1 MSDNKKETTMTQ
13 DKTTLGFIGLGVMG
27 EPMCANLVR
36 KSGHTVHVTDLSP
49 EPVARIAEL
58 GAIGCGA
65 IADVARAAD
74 VVFLSLPSIAQVEQ
88 VCLGAGGIVEAAGK
102 VRVVVDMST
111 SDVARTRVLADQLAG
126 HGITLIDAPVARMRE
141 AAKQG
146 TLMITV
152 GGTEADFARVSPYL
166 HCMGTDVLHCGGT
179 GNGQVVKIMN
189 NMIVF
194 MTVNALAEAITIGR
208 AAGVDGTLLFD
219 ALSKGS
225 ADSFVL
231 RNPGQKSLATNT
243 FPEKAF
249 PTEYAIKDILLALEL
264 ARQGNVNAE
273 AARHTHAMLEKTRA
287 AGFVKEYYP
296 IMVKLIEG
304 SAG

>member
-1 MSDNKKETTMTQ
+1 MTQ

-36 KSGHTVHVTDLSP
+36 KSGCTVHVTDLSP
-49 EPVARIAEL
+49 EPVGRIAEL
-58 GAIGCGA
+58 GAVGLGT
-65 IADVARAAD
+65 VAEVAHAAEI
-74 VVFLSLPSIAQVEQ
+74 VFLSLPGIAQVEQ
-88 VCLGAGGIVEAAGK
+88 VCLGADGIVAAAGK

-111 SDVARTRVLADQLAG
+111 SDVARTRALAGKLAG

-152 GGTEADFARVSPYL
+152 GGTEADVARVSPYL
-166 HCMGTDVLHCGGT
+166 HCMGTDILHCGGT

-219 ALSKGS
+219 ALGKGS

-243 FPEKAF
+243 FPENAF